1 MHCCAR
7 PAKILIVSNPQL
19 PQDRAESAAA
29 IFLTGTPVIVSLGN
43 PREKFWGVMIE
54 LTANGIFVRGID
66 LNSFDD
72 FVAMLKSGEVAAPA
86 TAFFPMLRIERVEI
100 DEASGE
106 IPALHQ
112 QFSSKA
118 GRAFE
123 AVFGVASRAS
133 QGSSG

>member
-1 MHCCAR
+1 M
-7 PAKILIVSNPQL
+7 SNPQP
-19 PQDRAESAAA
+19 PQDHAGSAAA
-29 IFLTGTPVIVSLGN
+29 VFLTGTPVIVSLGN
-43 PREKFWGVMIE
+43 PREKFWGVLIE
-54 LTANGIFVRGID
+54 LTTNGIFVRGID

-72 FVAMLKSGEVAAPA
+72 FVAMLKSGEIAAPA

-118 GRAFE
+118 GRPFE
-123 AVFGVASRAS
+123 AVFGAASVASRRSA
-133 QGSSG
+133 G